1 MQAVT
6 PLSPAEALAPLRVI
20 IQIPCFN
27 EEDQLPETVAA
38 IRAALATSPDLPDGR
53 RLCWEILV
61 VDDGSSD
68 RTLAVAASLGVEH
81 VVAHGV
87 NRGLATAFQ
96 SGVAEALRLG
106 ADVIVNTD
114 ADNQYDAR
122 DLLALVRPILE
133 HQADIVIGAR
143 PIGSHQEFS
152 VSKKLFQKLGSSVVR
167 LVSQTPVVDAPSG
180 FRALSRH
187 AAARINI
194 YDDYTYTL
202 ESIIQAGLNGLRVVS
217 VPIRVNPSTRPSR
230 LVRSS
235 GDYIRRST
243 TAILRTLLIYRA
255 EKITLFLAGVL
266 LSASSVLFL
275 RWIFLWLEDSPRS
288 HVPSLI
294 FAAVMFLTA
303 LQLLAI
309 SYVSLLSGINRRLS
323 EQLLALQRDR
333 GGGAGR

>member
-1 MQAVT
+1 MRS
-6 PLSPAEALAPLRVI
+6 SPAGSPACLRVI

-27 EEDQLPETVAA
+27 EDAQLPGAVAA
-38 IRAALATSPDLPDGR
+38 IRQALAGAPARSVDGR
-53 RLCWEILV
+53 PLRWELLV

-68 RTLAVAASLGVEH
+68 RTLEVARELGIEH

-96 SGVAEALRLG
+96 TGLVEALRLG

-122 DLLALVRPILE
+122 DLQALVRPILNRE
-133 HQADIVIGAR
+133 ADIVIGAR
-143 PIGSHQEFS
+143 PIDAHTEFS
-152 VSKKLFQKLGSSVVR
+152 VTKKIFQKLGSSVVR
-167 LVSQTPVVDAPSG
+167 LVSQTPVLDAPSG

-202 ESIIQAGLNGLRVVS
+202 ESIIQAGLNGLRVQS

-235 GDYIRRST
+235 PDYIRRSSA
-243 TAILRTLLIYRA
+243 AILRTLLIYRA
-255 EKITLFLAGVL
+255 EKITLLLAGAL
-266 LSASSVLFL
+266 LTASSLLFV
-275 RWIFLWLEDSPRS
+275 RWILLWLNDSPRS

-294 FAAVMFLTA
+294 FAAVMFLSA
-303 LQLLAI
+303 MQLLAI

-323 EQLLALQRDR
+323 EQLLALHRDR
-333 GGGAGR
+333 SGGGEP